1 MRAPSLNLAL
11 SMTLVGLSVPASK
24 VVVAHVPPLLTA
36 ELRFAMVALLL
47 APFALRGGRGSL
59 PASARDWTSLSL
71 LALFG
76 MVLFNLFLL
85 YGLRATS
92 AVAAGII
99 TSTIPAMTAL
109 SAAVI
114 LRERVSGGSIAA
126 IALAVLGM
134 TALNLRP
141 GGGAEPHDS
150 LAGDTL
156 AGNALVVGAVV
167 SEALYGVF
175 ARRLGGRVPPL
186 TLTFLANALSA
197 VMMAPGAL
205 ATSGGFE
212 PAQVPAWVWVLFVA
226 SGLASGLVAVVLWMR
241 GIAHVPASRAGLF
254 TGLIPAAGVLAAVL
268 FLGEEFTIAHAAG
281 LLCVLFGIALGTGA
295 LRLPARPGFT
305 AGRSGRGD
313 RAGPRGR

>member
-11 SMTLVGLSVPASK
+11 SMILVGLSVPASK
-24 VVVAHVPPLLTA
+24 VIVAHVPPLVTA
-36 ELRFAMVALLL
+36 ELRFAMVAVLL
-47 APFALRGGRGSL
+47 APFVLRGGRRAL
-59 PASARDWTSLSL
+59 PASARDWTSLTL

-114 LRERVSGGSIAA
+114 LRERVSSGSIAA

-134 TALNLRP
+134 MALNLRP
-141 GGGAEPHDS
+141 GGGASPD
-150 LAGDTL
+150 DTL

-186 TLTFLANALSA
+186 TLTFLANALST
-197 VMMAPGAL
+197 VMMIPGAL
-205 ATSGGFE
+205 ATSGGFD
-212 PAQVPAWVWVLFVA
+212 PALVPAGVWVLFVV
-226 SGLASGLVAVVLWMR
+226 SGLASGLVAVLLWMR

-268 FLGEEFTIAHAAG
+268 FLGEDFTIGHAAG
-281 LLCVLFGIALGTGA
+281 LLCVLLGIALGTGA
-295 LRLPARPGFT
+295 LRLP
-305 AGRSGRGD
+305 
-313 RAGPRGR
+313 RAAVTKDGE

>member
-24 VVVAHVPPLLTA
+24 VVVAYVPPLLTA

-47 APFALRGGRGSL
+47 APLALRGGRGSL

-109 SAAVI
+109 SAALI
-114 LRERVSGGSIAA
+114 LRERVSGGSMAA

-134 TALNLRP
+134 AALNLRP
-141 GGGAEPHDS
+141 GGGGGPD
-150 LAGDTL
+150 DTL

-175 ARRLGGRVPPL
+175 TRRLGGRVPPL
-186 TLTFLANALSA
+186 TLTFLANALAA

-205 ATSGGFE
+205 ATSGGFD
-212 PAQVPAWVWVLFVA
+212 PALVPGWVWVLFVA

-268 FLGEEFTIAHAAG
+268 FLGEEFTLAHAAG
-281 LLCVLFGIALGTGA
+281 LLCVLLGIVLGTGA
-295 LRLPARPGFT
+295 LRWPGFT
-305 AGRSGRGD
+305 GGRSGRGG
-313 RAGPRGR
+313 RAGSRGR